1 MTYNE
6 NIERLRQTSNW
17 NTAAR
22 IKRED
27 ESAKLY
33 GERQIADAKVV
44 SKGLGVF
51 SDTLKQ
57 WAEKD
62 KEKQIAIGKEAA
74 RKAQTEDA
82 EKLYALSEELKTVK
96 EQDTRYQEIKA
107 EMLKLSG
114 PDVYPEADRLAKL
127 SPWAQASY
135 ATEKLRRFNETFDDH
150 LAYEMQNSE
159 KAISIQGIT
168 FTPKELRENN
178 IQGLPFKEAAIHVIG
193 EDIKDAA
200 GIHRF
205 SPEIRRLAGTS
216 DAVQKAK
223 DQQLGK
229 YRERYN
235 IDASHQTRAQA
246 ALEWQRSEKTGDDLY
261 RMLVTTGAT
270 VNGKNQLL
278 GNTGAW
284 EEVSAQLVKEG
295 VALSDP
301 SYADTIGNTI
311 IPPQLALQ
319 VGAKQGTT
327 FKEQW
332 PARFNAIKSS
342 IKSGY
347 VDATNAELKF
357 QKADGV
363 KLEAEF
369 IEEARKGNL
378 SSQEVNEWKRKF
390 GDAGL
395 PIPSGVTNYETVSDR
410 DQREDSDA
418 IKALMASQN
427 GYISNE
433 QLDQFHP
440 LAALEYREKA
450 AKLEKAALKEFD
462 AEKKIKAH
470 LDTAFTNM
478 GIKANE
484 KSPAYV
490 EAMYNAKQDYAQKYN
505 RYVAMGYDGE
515 VASHLALHA
524 NEVKDPEG
532 QPIPDSMGVLAE
544 IKQNGENSKYVITGQ
559 SIEKELPAGDLR
571 VARIASGKREIKEDP
586 DIIFKGTIGGDYG
599 RRQLVSVIE
608 NINKFGVDKGVKMD
622 KGAKKYYEGLARG
635 RDGNWMGLL
644 DAQLKANGHE
654 GLWPTER
661 PPVQDLF
668 EGKTMNG
675 EVVEDPT
682 GLLPMA
688 KHMERA
694 GKYPSAQ
701 SYVYCNGIAQGCNSQ
716 YEPWDYWERPEMRLP
731 WIGTPPFNPNTG
743 PQDWTGWN
751 PDIWDQ
757 PFNPNVVSVKTGGY

>member
-17 NTAAR
+17 NTSAR
-22 IKRED
+22 IRREE

-33 GERQIADAKVV
+33 GERQIADARVV
-44 SKGLGVF
+44 SKGLSVF
-51 SDTLKQ
+51 SDTLKE

-74 RKAQTEDA
+74 RRAQTEDA

-114 PDVYPEADRLAKL
+114 PDVYPEADRIAKL

-216 DAVQKAK
+216 DAIQKAK

-357 QKADGV
+357 QKAAGV
-363 KLEAEF
+363 ELEAEF

-390 GDAGL
+390 GDSGL

-410 DQREDSDA
+410 DQREDSDT

-440 LAALEYREKA
+440 LAALEHREKA

-599 RRQLVSVIE
+599 RRQLDSVIE
-608 NINKFGVDKGVKMD
+608 NINKYGVDKGVKMD

-701 SYVYCNGIAQGCNSQ
+701 TYIYCNGIAAGCNGFPS
-716 YEPWDYWERPEMRLP
+716 PSDYWERPEMRLP
-731 WIGTPPFNPNTG
+731 WIGTPPINMPQRDPWRSPNWPGT
-743 PQDWTGWN
+743 P
-751 PDIWDQ
+751 
-757 PFNPNVVSVKTGGY
+757 PFNPNAVPVNTGGY

>member
-33 GERQIADAKVV
+33 GERQIADARVI

-114 PDVYPEADRLAKL
+114 PDVYPEADRIAKL

-150 LAYEMQNSE
+150 LAYEMQNSQ

-200 GIHRF
+200 GINRF
-205 SPEIRRLAGTS
+205 SPEIRRLAGTP
-216 DAVQKAK
+216 DAIQKAK

-440 LAALEYREKA
+440 LAALEHREKA
-450 AKLEKAALKEFD
+450 AKLEKAAIKEFD

-599 RRQLVSVIE
+599 RRQLDSVIE
-608 NINKFGVDKGVKMD
+608 NINKYGVDKGVKMD

-731 WIGTPPFNPNTG
+731 WIGTPPINM
-743 PQDWTGWN
+743 PQRDPWRAPTWPGT
-751 PDIWDQ
+751 P
-757 PFNPNVVSVKTGGY
+757 PFNPNAVPVNTGGY

>member
-1 MTYNE
+1 MTYNQ
-6 NIERLRQTSNW
+6 NIERLRQASN
-17 NTAAR
+17 NNFSAAQRREEQAAR
-22 IKRED
+22 AYGQREI
-27 ESAKLY
+27 EEA
-33 GERQIADAKVV
+33 RQV
-44 SKGLGVF
+44 SRGLSLF
-51 SDTLKQ
+51 SNTLKE
-57 WAEKD
+57 WAVKD

-114 PDVYPEADRLAKL
+114 PDVYPEADRIAKL

-319 VGAKQGTT
+319 VGAKPGTT
-327 FKEQW
+327 FKQQW

-357 QKADGV
+357 QKAAGV
-363 KLEAEF
+363 ELEAEF

-378 SSQEVNEWKRKF
+378 STQEVNEWKRKF

-410 DQREDSDA
+410 DEREDKES

-427 GYISNE
+427 GYITNE
-433 QLDQFHP
+433 QLDQYHP

-450 AKLEKAALKEFD
+450 DKLEKAALKDFD

-478 GIKANE
+478 GIKGNE

-490 EAMYNAKQDYAQKYN
+490 EAMANAKADYALKYN
-505 RYVAMGYDGE
+505 RYVGMGYE
-515 VASHLALHA
+515 PSQASYMALHGKQG
-524 NEVKDPEG
+524 EVKDAEG
-532 QPIPDSMGVLAE
+532 NPVADSQGVLTE
-544 IKQNGENSKYVITGQ
+544 IRENGETSKYVTIGQ
-559 SIEKELPAGDLR
+559 SVEENMKPGHIR
-571 VARIASGKREIKEDP
+571 VARIASGKRELIENP
-586 DIIFKGTIGGDYG
+586 DILFKGTIGGAYG
-599 RRQLVSVIE
+599 QKQLTSIME
-608 NINKFGVDKGVKMD
+608 NIQKYGVRKGVNMD
-622 KGAKKYYEGLARG
+622 KGAIQYYKGLARG

-644 DAQLKANGHE
+644 DAQLKANGHP
-654 GLWPTER
+654 GLWEKGR
-661 PPVQDLF
+661 PEVIDLF
-668 EGKTMNG
+668 EGKDADG
-675 EVVEDPT
+675 QEIIRPEGQDIRKS
-682 GLLPMA
+682 MA
-688 KHMERA
+688 RA
-694 GKYPSAQ
+694 GNYPSKTTYLYQ
-701 SYVYCNGIAQGCNSQ
+701 RNLMKEGSNYWSPVSS
-716 YEPWDYWERPEMRLP
+716 WDDSENLIIP
-731 WIGTPPFNPNTG
+731 
-743 PQDWTGWN
+743 
-751 PDIWDQ
+751 
-757 PFNPNVVSVKTGGY
+757 GGS